1 MAPLFKD
8 KICAVVAA
16 PDWRRMNDLLLRAV
30 AYTGTVEFRLDW
42 LRAFREQMRC
52 LPEVN
57 DGRFNLTGQGAPT
70 YKLRKLYDA
79 DERRDWVPGVKDYF
93 PKLPRHGFGLIRIA
107 TCRHQRA
114 GGSFRGKWTSQ
125 LSMLQHALVDHAEWC
140 DFDIELAERF
150 SPDDLERRLRPEL
163 TLMQDAGFVQ
173 MIRAAGIRLKTDP
186 PELLVSYHNFGQT
199 PASLGR
205 IVRRLDQYR
214 GKAVKIATQ
223 CNSYSDALRVLALC
237 KGRRD
242 VIAVPMGEIGLP
254 ARVLALAHG
263 SALAYAAVG
272 EKTAPGQLT
281 LDEMKNLYRA
291 DKLDRKTKVYGVIG
305 NPVSHSLS
313 PLMHNTG
320 FIARKLNAVYLPFLV
335 KDLRDFLGA
344 IKPLN
349 IAGFSATLPWKE
361 RILRHLDDCDPLAEK
376 IGAVNT
382 VVVRRNGKLYACNTD
397 YVGVL
402 RALERRVRLRGS
414 RVLLYGAGGVARA
427 VAFALAQGGA
437 IVCVCSRRTEQARQ
451 LARAVGGIVVERLQL
466 RREFFDAIV
475 NCTPVGM
482 RPRTNASPLRADE
495 LNCRLVFDTIYR
507 PMRTRLLQLAERRG
521 IETVSGVEMFIAQ
534 GVAQWEIWT
543 ESRAPE
549 AAMRKAVLAALRR
562 DES

>member
-1 MAPLFKD
+1 MASLFKN

-16 PDWRRMNDLLLRAV
+16 RTARGMQAQLRQALKL
-30 AYTGTVEFRLDW
+30 TRTVELRLDYLKNEAQIEEFLHW
-42 LRAFREQMRC
+42 LKDRRI
-52 LPEVN
+52 P
-57 DGRFNLTGQGAPT
+57 
-70 YKLRKLYDA
+70 A
-79 DERRDWVPGVKDYF
+79 DLVATARRVS
-93 PKLPRHGFGLIRIA
+93 
-107 TCRHQRA
+107 A
-114 GGSFRGKWTSQ
+114 GGRLGGE
-125 LSMLQHALVDHAEWC
+125 LSLQMAVLAMFAAYHGGWC
-140 DFDIELAERF
+140 DTEIETCE
-150 SPDDLERRLRPEL
+150 SQPDEVLRLFLRRTR
-163 TLMQDAGFVQ
+163 
-173 MIRAAGIRLKTDP
+173 GI
-186 PELLVSYHNFGQT
+186 VSFHNFQEVPKDLPGIVTRLGQFCRKDE
-199 PASLGR
+199 A
-205 IVRRLDQYR
+205 IKV
-214 GKAVKIATQ
+214 AAQ
-223 CNSYSDALRVLALC
+223 CNSYREALRMLALC

-344 IKPLN
+344 IKLLN
-349 IAGFSATLPWKE
+349 IAGFSVTLPWKE
-361 RILRHLDDCDPLAEK
+361 RILRHLDDCDPLAAK

-382 VVVRRNGKLYACNTD
+382 VVVRRNGKLYGCNTD

-437 IVCVCSRRTEQARQ
+437 IVCVCARRPDQARQ
-451 LARAVGGIVVERLQL
+451 LARAVGGEAVERRRL

-482 RPRTNASPLRADE
+482 HPHPGRSPLRADE
-495 LNCRLVFDTIYR
+495 LNCRLVFDTVYR
-507 PMRTRLLQLAERRG
+507 PQRTRLLQLAERRG

-549 AAMRKAVLAALRR
+549 AKMRKAVLNALRR